1 MEKKKGNKTAIVGRN
16 GAGKTTVV
24 KLLCRLYEPTSG
36 EILLNG
42 KAIQDYSLSEY
53 QNFLGVV
60 FQDFK
65 LFPFSIQDNIIMD
78 QKLDHQWLEVLYR
91 AYGVEAIIDPL
102 PEKDQTLLDR
112 KFNANGI
119 ELSGGQK
126 QEVAITRAF
135 YRQPELVI
143 LDEPSSALDAKTE
156 EILYQRVMDQKQKAG
171 LFFVSHR
178 LSSCKFCDTILV
190 MKQGQLVEQ
199 GSHETLMNQRGEYYQ
214 LFTTQA
220 KLYATNQNEV
230 I

>member
-1 MEKKKGNKTAIVGRN
+1 MSMVLRDIP
-16 GAGKTTVV
+16 
-24 KLLCRLYEPTSG
+24 KL
-36 EILLNG
+36 I
-42 KAIQDYSLSEY
+42 
-53 QNFLGVV
+53 
-60 FQDFK
+60 
-65 LFPFSIQDNIIMD
+65 
-78 QKLDHQWLEVLYR
+78 
-91 AYGVEAIIDPL
+91 
-102 PEKDQTLLDR
+102 
-112 KFNANGI
+112 
-119 ELSGGQK
+119 
-126 QEVAITRAF
+126 
-135 YRQPELVI
+135 
-143 LDEPSSALDAKTE
+143 DEPSSALDAKTE